1 MEMTRFDLAEK
12 FAINLEKERLRI
24 GFTQAEMAQ
33 KLDLSLSTYKFIV
46 SGRTQ
51 KIDVYTL
58 VKLYELTGKFACEFL
73 GIEDRKTTIVSKL
86 NELSSQQLMF
96 VHSVVELERVFKV
109 EHSDYE
115 DYVTLFIPTGD
126 FQDGMIYD
134 STHVDKVNVA
144 DYRPKFGERIHY
156 ALEITSDHLAPVYHD
171 GDVLLITKEPIRDGD
186 VGLFMNKDDGRLY
199 VRKYRKGNPT
209 ILEPINDYGFE
220 FEVCDLEDKKKWVKF
235 GKVLT
240 KMR

>member
-1 MEMTRFDLAEK
+1 MTKQEIIDNFSTS
-12 FAINLEKERLRI
+12 LERQRI
-24 GFTQAEMAQ
+24 ELGLSQSKMAN
-33 KLDLSLSTYKFIV
+33 KLDLSLSTYKSLV
-46 SGRTQ
+46 NGQTQ

-73 GIEDRKTTIVSKL
+73 DIDDRKTKIVSKL
-86 NELSSQQLMF
+86 NHLSDQQLMMI
-96 VHSVVELERVFKV
+96 HSVVELERVFRV
-109 EHSDYE
+109 EHSDCD

-144 DYRPKFGERIHY
+144 AYRNKFGNRIHY
-156 ALEITSDHLAPVYHD
+156 AIEITSEHLAPVYHD
-171 GDVLLITKEPIRDGD
+171 GDILLIAKEPIRDGD
-186 VGLFMNKDDGRLY
+186 IGLFLNKDDARLY

-209 ILEPINDYGFE
+209 ILEPINDYGIE
-220 FEVCDLEDKKKWVKF
+220 FEVYNLEDKEKWVKF